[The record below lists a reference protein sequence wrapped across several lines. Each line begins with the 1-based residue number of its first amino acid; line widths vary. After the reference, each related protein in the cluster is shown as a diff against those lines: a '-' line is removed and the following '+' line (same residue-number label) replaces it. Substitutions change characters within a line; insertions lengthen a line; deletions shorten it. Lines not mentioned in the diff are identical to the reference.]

1 MLFHTPYFLF
11 VFLPLALAGYIA
23 TKRIGALWGKLWL
36 IAVSMAF
43 YATWRWEYLPLLM
56 VSMTFNFLLAGAIH
70 RVVKPS
76 GRSALLT
83 GGVLAN
89 VALLGYFKYK
99 NFFLENLG
107 VVTGWNFQL
116 NEVALPLA
124 ISFYTFT
131 QIAYLTDVYRQRDN
145 HRGPLDYCMF
155 IMFFPHLVAGPI
167 LRHWEF
173 FPQIRHGLPRIFTRH
188 FFPGLVLLILGIAK
202 KVIFAE
208 SAAEMAN
215 AVYAV
220 PPENLTFF
228 EAWMGS
234 LAFGLQVYFDFSGY
248 SDMALGLGLFFGIRL
263 PVNFLSPYKAT
274 SIIDFWSGWHLTLG
288 RFLRDYIYM
297 PVNRILREHIK
308 FPLTKSNSTL
318 MRAILGVF
326 ATMIVSGIWHGAG
339 WTFIVFG
346 LCHGAALAV
355 NHTFRKFFGAPK
367 NRTFA
372 VITGKWALTFVF
384 NLLTW
389 VYFRSTTIHGAN
401 SMIQVM
407 LGANGLSLPV
417 HHEGSYGAWLKPL
430 GVTFLQSGVVEIGR
444 FEILWI
450 FFLLAWTVA
459 LPNTYELLRKWRP
472 STEKIASTTRFEFRP
487 TWWLAFFLGVIF
499 FWIVKSFFIAKP
511 SEFVYF
517 QF

>member
-11 VFLPLALAGYIA
+11 VFLPLAVAGYLV

-36 IAVSMAF
+36 IGVSMTF

-56 VSMTFNFLLAGAIH
+56 ASILFNFGLAGGIH
-70 RVVKPS
+70 RVVRPV

-83 GGVLAN
+83 LGILAN
-89 VALLGYFKYK
+89 IALLGYFKYK

-107 VVTGWNFQL
+107 AVTGWNFQFQ
-116 NEVALPLA
+116 EVALPLA

-131 QIAYLTDVYRQRDN
+131 QIAYLTDVYRQKNN
-145 HRGPLDYCMF
+145 HRGLLDYCMF

-202 KVIFAE
+202 KIFFAE

-215 AVYAV
+215 SVFQV
-220 PPENLTFF
+220 PPGSLTFF

-274 SIIDFWSGWHLTLG
+274 SIIDFWGGWHLTLG

-297 PVNRILREHIK
+297 PLNRILRERVK
-308 FPLTKSNSTL
+308 LPLTKSNSTL
-318 MRAILGVF
+318 ARAIMGVF
-326 ATMIVSGIWHGAG
+326 ATMIDRPGDEGSERAPA
-339 WTFIVFG
+339 G
-346 LCHGAALAV
+346 LCEGTRGCESQVFRAGRRTPDHHGRAQ
-355 NHTFRKFFGAPK
+355 G
-367 NRTFA
+367 
-372 VITGKWALTFVF
+372 
-384 NLLTW
+384 
-389 VYFRSTTIHGAN
+389 
-401 SMIQVM
+401 
-407 LGANGLSLPV
+407 
-417 HHEGSYGAWLKPL
+417 
-430 GVTFLQSGVVEIGR
+430 
-444 FEILWI
+444 
-450 FFLLAWTVA
+450 
-459 LPNTYELLRKWRP
+459 
-472 STEKIASTTRFEFRP
+472 
-487 TWWLAFFLGVIF
+487 
-499 FWIVKSFFIAKP
+499 
-511 SEFVYF
+511 
-517 QF
+517 